1 MNRCRLRGVGPTRFV
16 RPSQWRGCRLPSLL
30 QGGLRPSRHGREI
43 GLDSL
48 ASVGPVLRAR
58 RFAALP
64 ALQYAL

>member
-1 MNRCRLRGVGPTRFV
+1 MSRCHSLGVGPIRFV
-16 RPSQWRGCRLPSLL
+16 RPSQSLACRLPSLL
-30 QGGLRPSRHGREI
+30 RGGLRPLKRGHEI
-43 GLDSL
+43 GLDAL

>member
-16 RPSQWRGCRLPSLL
+16 RPSQSLACRLPSLL
-30 QGGLRPSRHGREI
+30 RGGLRPLKRGHEI

-48 ASVGPVLRAR
+48 ASVGHVLKAR

-64 ALQYAL
+64 ALQFAL